1 MALERTYIDFTVV
14 AAAATVV
21 ESSSEPTFSLNNQSI
36 KTKYDK
42 IISIFYKDISNK
54 AIELMS
60 SCIYLTVT
68 LPQSLS
74 F

>member
-36 KTKYDK
+36 KTKHDK
-42 IISIFYKDISNK
+42 
-54 AIELMS
+54 
-60 SCIYLTVT
+60 
-68 LPQSLS
+68 
-74 F
+74 